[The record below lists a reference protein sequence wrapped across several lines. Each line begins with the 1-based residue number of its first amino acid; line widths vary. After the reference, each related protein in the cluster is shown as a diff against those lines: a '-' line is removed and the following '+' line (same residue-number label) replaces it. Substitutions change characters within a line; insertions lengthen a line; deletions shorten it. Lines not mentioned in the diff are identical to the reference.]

1 MIMTRRLSC
10 EPGDEGSVAS
20 GTLGMV
26 PYASIEVKMPSTV
39 TFNAFVVS
47 LATTAAVHF
56 GDVAN
61 PSSNKRP
68 TANLE
73 AAGHAIEMLT
83 VLEQKTRGNLTE
95 EEKLF
100 LTQVLYELRVRYV
113 ELEKES

>member
-1 MIMTRRLSC
+1 
-10 EPGDEGSVAS
+10 
-20 GTLGMV
+20 
-26 PYASIEVKMPSTV
+26 MPSAV

-61 PSSNKRP
+61 PSSNEQP
-68 TANLE
+68 TTNLE

-95 EEKLF
+95 AEKSF
-100 LTQVLYELRVRYV
+100 LAQVLYELRVRYV